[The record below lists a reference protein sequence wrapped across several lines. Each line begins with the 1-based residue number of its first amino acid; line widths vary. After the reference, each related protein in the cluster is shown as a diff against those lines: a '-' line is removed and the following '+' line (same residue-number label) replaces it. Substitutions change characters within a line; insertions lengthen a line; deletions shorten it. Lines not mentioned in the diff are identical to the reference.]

1 MQIWIGRIKMSAFI
15 IDVKPDNLLC
25 ANPAK
30 KDRNFENY
38 FTGEIRTKIDNL
50 PFNLY
55 TNYKVYIK
63 CQILYFLYL
72 NPYQKFTIGQ
82 IIKPIIDFVMKHSKK
97 RSKLK
102 REDVKLCCKNAVK
115 KMAENFTI
123 LTGKYNKTKFNKYF
137 FNPAYEQLFDYDLFW
152 NEAFIAKQLENRQYF
167 HTGRI
172 LKFCKFLNFIGDKVV
187 SAKEIANSYLFGD
200 YPTFQRKILNPLIKM
215 NLIKGF
221 KQGRDYCYCLNTNEN
236 FPREILNIF

>member
-1 MQIWIGRIKMSAFI
+1 MPIWIGGMIKMIEIGVNTDYSFYS
-15 IDVKPDNLLC
+15 NSTT
-25 ANPAK
+25 
-30 KDRNFENY
+30 KDRHFENY
-38 FTGEIRTKIDNL
+38 FTGGFRSKIDNL
-50 PFNLY
+50 PFKLY
-55 TNYKVYIK
+55 TSYKVYIK

-72 NPYQKFTIGQ
+72 NQNKKFTIGQ
-82 IIKPIIDFVMKHSKK
+82 IIRPIIDFVMKHSKK

-167 HTGRI
+167 HTSRI

-221 KQGRDYCYCLNTNEN
+221 KQGRHYCYCLNTNDN
-236 FPREILNIF
+236 FPREI